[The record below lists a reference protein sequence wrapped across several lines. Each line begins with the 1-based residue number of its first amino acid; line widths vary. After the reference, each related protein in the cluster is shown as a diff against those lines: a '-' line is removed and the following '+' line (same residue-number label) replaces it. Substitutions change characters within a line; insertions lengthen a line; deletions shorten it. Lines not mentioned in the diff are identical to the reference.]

1 MYREQPVGRPTPS
14 PSSHSSGGLTKIKGT
29 SVYQNKRMCLFLEA
43 SLLSSGEGLSAFTQS
58 VDVESPDA
66 ERGPS
71 HLDTVGA
78 EQP

>member
-1 MYREQPVGRPTPS
+1 
-14 PSSHSSGGLTKIKGT
+14 
-29 SVYQNKRMCLFLEA
+29 MCLFLEA